1 MKRLLAFA
9 AVSALALAG
18 ALPASA
24 QTVEWGGGF
33 AGQTMGNSAVSGG
46 GFLGAGST
54 AQGYGTTNGWA
65 TTTGIGGGVV
75 VPGFGIGASGSLY
88 SSGIS
93 GQSGAVANSSTGFL
107 GGSSAASATGGAMGS
122 ASGFVSINP

>member
-1 MKRLLAFA
+1 MKRVFAFSA
-9 AVSALALAG
+9 IAVLALAG

-33 AGQTMGNSAVSGG
+33 VGQSMGSSAVSGG
-46 GFLGAGST
+46 TPFGAGSN
-54 AQGYGTTNGWA
+54 AVGYGATNGWA

-88 SSGIS
+88 SSGVS
-93 GQSGAVANSSTGFL
+93 GQSGALANSNTGFL
-107 GGSSAASATGGAMGS
+107 GGSLSASATGGAMGS
-122 ASGFVSINP
+122 SSGFVSINP

>member
-1 MKRLLAFA
+1 MKRILAFS
-9 AVSALALAG
+9 AVAALALAG
-18 ALPASA
+18 ALPATA

-33 AGQTMGNSAVSGG
+33 AGQTMGTSGVSGG
-46 GFLGAGST
+46 GIFGAGSS

-93 GQSGAVANSSTGFL
+93 GQSGAVANSGTGFL
-107 GGSSAASATGGAMGS
+107 GGTSAASATGGAMGS

>member
-1 MKRLLAFA
+1 MKRILAFS
-9 AVSALALAG
+9 AVAALALAG
-18 ALPASA
+18 ALPATA
-24 QTVEWGGGF
+24 QTIEWGGGF

-46 GFLGAGST
+46 GFLGAGSS

-88 SSGIS
+88 SSGIT
-93 GQSGAVANSSTGFL
+93 GQSGAVANSGTGFL